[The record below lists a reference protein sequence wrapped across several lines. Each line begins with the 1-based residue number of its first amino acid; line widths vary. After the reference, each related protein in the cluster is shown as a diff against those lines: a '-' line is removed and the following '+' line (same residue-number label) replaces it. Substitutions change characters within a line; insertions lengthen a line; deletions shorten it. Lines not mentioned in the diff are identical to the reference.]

1 MSVTSPVT
9 SQRKNWRVAEV
20 VDIGEET
27 SRVRTLTLRVADWP
41 GHVPGQH
48 VDVRLTGEDGSQAQR
63 SYSITSAPEAREIS
77 LAVERLEEGEVSP
90 YLASEVRPGDR
101 FELRGPI
108 GGYFIWTVERGGPLV
123 LIAGGSGIAPLMSML
138 RHRATQKAKFPA
150 TLLYSARRYEEIIFR
165 EELDRMAAADPYLQV
180 AYTLTR
186 EQPADWRGGNKRIDR
201 ESLLAFV
208 NTPKQRPQI
217 YVCGPSGL
225 VENTA
230 KLLIE
235 IGHERGCIRT
245 ERFGPTG
252 A

>member
-1 MSVTSPVT
+1 MSVTSVVA
-9 SQRKNWRVAEV
+9 SQRKNWRIAEV
-20 VDIGEET
+20 VETAEET
-27 SRVRTLTLRVADWP
+27 PRVRTLKLSMADWP

-48 VDVRLTGEDGSQAQR
+48 IDVRLTGDDGLQAQR
-63 SYSITSAPEAREIS
+63 SYSITSGPEAREIS

-108 GGYFIWTVERGGPLV
+108 GGYFVWTVEKGGPLV

-138 RHRATQKAKFPA
+138 RHRAAQKAKFPA

-165 EELDRMAAADPYLQV
+165 EELDRMAAADPNLQV

-186 EQPADWRGGNKRIDR
+186 EQPAGWRGGDKRIDR
-201 ESLLAFV
+201 ESLMAFV
-208 NTPKQRPQI
+208 NPPEERPQI

-225 VENTA
+225 VEDTA
-230 KLLIE
+230 KLLVE

>member
-1 MSVTSPVT
+1 MSVTSALT
-9 SQRKNWRVAEV
+9 SQRKNWRIAEV
-20 VDIGEET
+20 MEIGEET
-27 SRVRTLTLRVADWP
+27 PRVRTLKLRVADWP

-63 SYSITSAPEAREIS
+63 SYSIASAPEVREIS
-77 LAVERLEEGEVSP
+77 LAVEQLEEGEVSP
-90 YLASEVRPGDR
+90 YLAGEVRPGDR

-108 GGYFIWTVERGGPLV
+108 GGYFVWTVERGGPLV

-138 RHRATQKAKFPA
+138 RHRAAQQVKFPT

-165 EELDRMAAADPYLQV
+165 EELDRLAAADPNLQV
-180 AYTLTR
+180 VYTLTR
-186 EQPADWRGGNKRIDR
+186 EQPAGWRGGNKRIDR
-201 ESLLAFV
+201 ESLMAFV
-208 NTPKQRPQI
+208 FPPNERPQI

-230 KLLIE
+230 KLLVE

-245 ERFGPTG
+245 ERFGPTS

>member
-1 MSVTSPVT
+1 MSVTSAPT
-9 SQRKNWRVAEV
+9 SQRKNWRIAEIME
-20 VDIGEET
+20 IGEET
-27 SRVRTLTLRVADWP
+27 PRVRRLKLKVADWP

-48 VDVRLTGEDGSQAQR
+48 VDVRLTGEDGLQAQR
-63 SYSITSAPEAREIS
+63 SYSIASAPEVREIS

-90 YLASEVRPGDR
+90 YLAGEVRPGDR

-138 RHRATQKAKFPA
+138 RHRAAQHAKFPT

-165 EELDRMAAADPYLQV
+165 EELDRLAAADPSLQIV
-180 AYTLTR
+180 YTLTR
-186 EQPADWRGGNKRIDR
+186 EQPAGWRGGNKRIDR
-201 ESLLAFV
+201 ESLMTFV
-208 NTPKQRPQI
+208 FPPRERPQI

-230 KLLIE
+230 KLLVE

-245 ERFGPTG
+245 ERFGPTS

>member
-1 MSVTSPVT
+1 MSVTRPVV
-9 SQRKNWRVAEV
+9 SQRKIWRVAEV
-20 VDIGEET
+20 VETAEET
-27 SRVRTLTLRVADWP
+27 PRVRTLKLSVADWP

-63 SYSITSAPEAREIS
+63 SYSITSPPEVREIS

-108 GGYFIWTVERGGPLV
+108 GGYFVWTVEKGGPLV

-138 RHRATQKAKFPA
+138 RHRAVQKARFPA

-165 EELDRMAAADPYLQV
+165 AELDRMAASDPNLQV
-180 AYTLTR
+180 VYTLTR
-186 EQPADWRGGNKRIDR
+186 EQPAGWAGGSKRIDR
-201 ESLLAFV
+201 ESLMAFV
-208 NTPKQRPQI
+208 PPPNERPQI

-230 KLLIE
+230 RLLVE

>member
-186 EQPADWRGGNKRIDR
+186 EQPADWRGGNKRINR
-201 ESLLAFV
+201 ESLMAFV
-208 NTPKQRPQI
+208 NPPKQRPQI

>member
-1 MSVTSPVT
+1 MSVTSALT
-9 SQRKNWRVAEV
+9 SQRKNWRIAEV
-20 VDIGEET
+20 VEIGEET
-27 SRVRTLTLRVADWP
+27 LRVRRLKLKVADWP

-63 SYSITSAPEAREIS
+63 SYSITSAPEVSEIS

-90 YLASEVRPGDR
+90 YLAGEVRPGDR

-123 LIAGGSGIAPLMSML
+123 LIAGGSGIAPLMSIL
-138 RHRATQKAKFPA
+138 RHRAAQQVKLPT

-165 EELDRMAAADPYLQV
+165 EELDRLAAADPNLQIV
-180 AYTLTR
+180 YTLTR
-186 EQPADWRGGNKRIDR
+186 EQPAGWRGGNKRIDR
-201 ESLLAFV
+201 EALMTFV
-208 NTPKQRPQI
+208 LPPRESPQI

-225 VENTA
+225 VENAA
-230 KLLIE
+230 KLLVE

-245 ERFGPTG
+245 ERFGPTS